1 VTQGTGRRAALPDR
15 PAAGKTGTTE
25 NYGDA
30 WFVGYTPQLAVAV
43 WVGYPKGLRPM
54 LTEYHGDPV
63 AGGTFPAEI
72 WKTFM
77 RAALDSKQAAP
88 MTFPAPSI
96 PYASSRLVVFR
107 DGRMQIDNGSCR
119 SAKNVFFFSGEQ
131 PRQTANCRRNEV
143 EVPQLIGMRVS
154 KARERLISQPLTPRY
169 IFKPA
174 RARQRLDVVI
184 GQFPKAGRLSAYDEV
199 KLVLPKPTHGV
210 VPRLLG
216 LKWETAK
223 VKLER
228 RKLQYEITEVD
239 KGKPGRVVFQV
250 PKPGVAA
257 RPGMLVK
264 VAVVKT
270 G

>member
-1 VTQGTGRRAALPDR
+1 
-15 PAAGKTGTTE
+15 
-25 NYGDA
+25 
-30 WFVGYTPQLAVAV
+30 
-43 WVGYPKGLRPM
+43 
-54 LTEYHGDPV
+54 
-63 AGGTFPAEI
+63 
-72 WKTFM
+72 
-77 RAALDSKQAAP
+77 

-96 PYASSRLVVFR
+96 PYASSQLVVFR

-119 SAKNVFFFSGEQ
+119 SAKHVFFFSGEQ
-131 PRQTANCRRNEV
+131 PKQTANCRENEV

-174 RARQRLDVVI
+174 HARQRLDVVI
-184 GQFPKAGRLSAYDEV
+184 GQIPAKGRLSAYDEV

-239 KGKPGRVVFQV
+239 KGTPGRVVFQV
-250 PKPGVAA
+250 PRAGVAA

-264 VAVVKT
+264 VAVVKS